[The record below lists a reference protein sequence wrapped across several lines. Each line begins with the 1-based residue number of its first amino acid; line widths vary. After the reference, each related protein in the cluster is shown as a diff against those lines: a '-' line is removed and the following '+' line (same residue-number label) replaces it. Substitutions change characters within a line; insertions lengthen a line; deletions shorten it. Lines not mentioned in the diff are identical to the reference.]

1 MASRK
6 RTVRVFSLLVIFLQ
20 LEVQVRSQQQ
30 PQQQSDHATSEQIGF
45 GAQDMFTAAS
55 QDLMDEMFQRGEGVV
70 QRGVG
75 VGGEKTSPELVGNLL
90 FQPSLLDFVQRSIG
104 DPHNQVVIL
113 INRHKSRSV
122 VLGSI
127 SGSTPDFYSSYFKE
141 MVIPPE
147 GNTSFNVVFLPRQLG
162 ATAGSIEIH
171 TSFGLLQYQ
180 VKGEGVECPYRL
192 RPLVGLQAPLN
203 ATLTPEISLYNP
215 HDTALQI
222 VEIYSSG
229 GNFQLELPSGA
240 QEGPQALWEIPPHTA
255 RSVIRV
261 RFHGKTAGNH
271 TAYVRIKISGGSE
284 EPTLVDKMLVVPIEI
299 EIFKHTGLYSRTPFL
314 DLGIGGMKENI
325 TKLSINLTNSGD
337 TQFAIRRWGANLN
350 DMELIKATKV
360 QVSHPTQFRHVLNI
374 EIDWTKVVS
383 DRKNISGVFFIGYQE
398 HDGIWDESS
407 YHYHRIPFSGQV
419 LKGKLKYDPDVL
431 KFLTSGDASDQ
442 SLQTPRTLVIRNKF
456 HVPLSISNI
465 TVPENCSRNFRVEG
479 FRPKIIQP
487 DQEATLLR
495 MSRILTD
502 NLNRSIA
509 TYIRLMTNAT
519 DYDLPVYSY
528 TGKLKRILPFSTTTT
543 RPPADYEALDLD
555 ERELNFG
562 ILPIATIGETLVAF
576 FNENPVEIP
585 IRHWKGAITSE
596 NSGSATITVILRG
609 CGPHSGENLIFCH
622 TIQPKHWIVF
632 QVSVQSSS
640 IDNYAGRFS
649 ISTDYEEIVTPISF
663 TTAVGKLELNR
674 ELLHFDSCFPGK
686 LCTLNLT
693 AHSTFLSKIHVEG
706 IKTDVDGIEFTV
718 EARHPVIH
726 PNTITNIGRLVFDPK
741 VICKMDCYSSFD
753 LLSKPFGVKWM
764 ATLDNYEEYRKLDS
778 EKLLHQ
784 LKLYSEMRRSWQSI
798 RFQLTTDPI
807 RKFEFNAS
815 VDLVWPKLL
824 TENIHFPT
832 LQIEQEAVKLITIN
846 NPSDQILFVHLV
858 LHDVNVH
865 GIDVS
870 QLPPE
875 ILSKCTN
882 CSLSEENV
890 FSFFLFDYDDIYVNY
905 VKPKSFLKI
914 AVKFTS
920 RVPGTYSTIFYM
932 RNNLTLID
940 AVWIQAKAV
949 VPQFK
954 FGNRKPGSPTALQFE
969 ITDKH
974 LKMCSGAPA
983 EADSSVSPGDDGS
996 ALSIQTKRSFTA
1008 RNYGEVPI
1016 AISGIRVEDILC
1028 EGYGFKVLDCAP
1040 FELQPNASKKIEIA
1054 FSPDFT
1060 LARVTRT
1067 LNFDTNINFPVN
1079 FTLLGTVPAHG
1090 LESCSLSLRRPW
1102 FESILKIVLA
1112 SVLSITLAGTLLAAF
1127 LDANKVIKDHIL
1139 NLSRDRGPVQP
1150 PLDLRQIALQSPVS
1164 TVDDAP
1170 EKASNAGPG
1179 GTTRNNQGSGSKKKS
1194 GGKSNAKMSN
1204 GNAGAFNKTW
1214 NDFTSKFKGG
1224 FSSPKPTSSAPESSK
1239 AAESPSDKRSQK
1251 NRRSSTPPKEEPS
1264 AALVSSATAVSNTP
1278 SAKERNKASSSA
1290 SSSLIEEDSSSTTT
1304 ECSESSM
1311 SSTSSSV
1318 RTKPA
1323 VEAKPPKSTAASPV
1337 AFTAPT
1343 SDLKLESNSTTGHAN
1358 SINQNHC
1365 ISNHHHHQQQQQHQ
1379 SKVSQTTSSSSS
1391 AAAKANVKKTKS
1403 LPVSYESGVLSS
1415 LTTGTT
1421 TSQIVTINHH
1431 HHEFQTPPQ
1440 SVKHGGS
1447 GSSSSSSS
1455 TSSSKES
1462 SNAVAQLGGGGLRNS
1477 SKNNGNNEKAREG
1490 GGKNGAAGG
1499 KGGDKSAHH
1508 TGKENGNVFGG
1519 EHGGK
1524 HDSQSSSKKFG
1535 KTPGRERKSNNQGK
1549 KGGSGGKSLHKA
1561 QALQFSSSGGSSGK
1575 MGGAPNSATANYF
1588 LSGSNIPSASS
1599 LPAPPNVWGENR
1611 ARFSD
1616 VVAQA
1621 AVDSGSKSAGASS
1634 GSASGGASGASSV
1647 SKMLNFDLNTPLE
1660 RFGSVS
1666 SMSSVTASASPTAS
1680 SGSAQQ
1686 NEVSKV
1692 VASLFSKARE
1702 ESGYIGAEKEQQ
1714 SHAAATS
1721 SSELGPIGTTKKSPS
1736 VTPKFWEPFAGS
1748 VIQRPSGLP
1757 QSSQMN
1763 DLTGS
1768 DSYFS
1773 QQFGDFG
1780 TGEHAYRGAQQNRSS
1795 LMDLQPS
1802 SQANT
1807 FGGLNSHGLNA
1818 ALMVDPMADLN
1829 QMVMEQRDW
1838 DAKMFWQAM
1847 QKNEEHN
1854 QANLID
1860 WSSLWTSPPVFPHQQ
1875 QQQQH
1880 HQQQPMNS
1888 RLTNNWLGGGNT
1900 AGQRSNQMPLRA
1912 PPGFS
1917 PVKPNPP
1924 TNPQQMHP
1932 QMSAMQQPS
1941 QLAHLQSQQ
1950 PLDPPQQHR
1959 QDNSTGGPAT
1969 YDPFRISIW
1978 TPAGSNDVWNEK
1990 K

>member
-6 RTVRVFSLLVIFLQ
+6 RTVRVFSLLVMILQ

-30 PQQQSDHATSEQIGF
+30 PQQDHPTSGGEQLNFGVGG
-45 GAQDMFTAAS
+45 GAQDMFTSAT
-55 QDLMDEMFQRGEGVV
+55 QDLMDEMFQRGEGVI
-70 QRGVG
+70 QRGAG
-75 VGGEKTSPELVGNLL
+75 VEKTSPELVGNLL
-90 FQPSLLDFVQRSIG
+90 FQPSLLDFVERSIG

-141 MVIPPE
+141 IVIPPE

-180 VKGEGVECPYRL
+180 VKGEGIECPYRL

-240 QEGPQALWEIPPHTA
+240 QEGPQALWEIPPHTT

-314 DLGIGGMKENI
+314 DLGIGGMKENV

-337 TQFAIRRWGANLN
+337 TQFSIRRWGAHLS

-360 QVSHPTQFRHVLNI
+360 QVFHPAQFRHVLNI

-383 DRKNISGVFFIGYQE
+383 DRKNISGEFFVGYE
-398 HDGIWDESS
+398 EYEGLRDESS
-407 YHYHRIPFSGQV
+407 YQYHRIPFYGQV
-419 LKGKLKYDPDVL
+419 LKGKLNYDADVL
-431 KFLTSGDASDQ
+431 KFLTSGEASEQ
-442 SLQTPRTLVIRNKF
+442 NLQTPRLLVIRNKF

-465 TVPENCSRNFRVEG
+465 SVPENCSRNFRVEG

-487 DQEATLLR
+487 DQEETLLR
-495 MSRILTD
+495 MSRLLTD

-509 TYIRLMTNAT
+509 TYIRLMTNVT
-519 DYDLPVYSY
+519 EYDLPVYSY
-528 TGKLKRILPFSTTTT
+528 TGKLKRILPFSTTAF
-543 RPPADYEALDLD
+543 RPPSDYEALDLD

-576 FNENPVEIP
+576 FNENPVEIA

-640 IDNYAGRFS
+640 IDNYRGRFS

-741 VICKMDCYSSFD
+741 VICKTDCYSSFD

-784 LKLYSEMRRSWQSI
+784 LRLYSEMRRSWQSI

-807 RKFEFNAS
+807 RKFEFNAT

-865 GIDVS
+865 GSDVS

-875 ILSKCTN
+875 ILSKCAN

-954 FGNRKPGSPTALQFE
+954 FGNRKPGSATALQFE

-974 LKMCSGAPA
+974 LKMCTGMPA
-983 EADSSVSPGDDGS
+983 EADSSTSSSTDDAQS

-1079 FTLLGTVPAHG
+1079 FTLLGTVPAQG
-1090 LESCSLSLRRPW
+1090 LESCSLSLPRPW
-1102 FESILKIVLA
+1102 FESILKIVLV
-1112 SVLSITLAGTLLAAF
+1112 SVLSITLLGTLLAAF

-1150 PLDLRQIALQSPVS
+1150 PLDLRQIALQSPVA
-1164 TVDDAP
+1164 TADDVP
-1170 EKASNAGPG
+1170 EKASTSGPG
-1179 GTTRNNQGSGSKKKS
+1179 SGNTRNNQGSGSKKKS

-1204 GNAGAFNKTW
+1204 GNAGAFNRTW
-1214 NDFTSKFKGG
+1214 NDFTSKIKGG
-1224 FSSPKPTSSAPESSK
+1224 FSSKQSPPPPTESTANKSTAAASPE
-1239 AAESPSDKRSQK
+1239 PTDKRSQK
-1251 NRRSSTPPKEEPS
+1251 NRRSSTPPKEEPP
-1264 AALVSSATAVSNTP
+1264 AVTVSNSSNS
-1278 SAKERNKASSSA
+1278 SAKERNKASSS
-1290 SSSLIEEDSSSTTT
+1290 SSPLIEEDSSSTTT
-1304 ECSESSM
+1304 ECSESSSSAM
-1311 SSTSSSV
+1311 SSS
-1318 RTKPA
+1318 
-1323 VEAKPPKSTAASPV
+1323 
-1337 AFTAPT
+1337 
-1343 SDLKLESNSTTGHAN
+1343 
-1358 SINQNHC
+1358 
-1365 ISNHHHHQQQQQHQ
+1365 
-1379 SKVSQTTSSSSS
+1379 SSSSS
-1391 AAAKANVKKTKS
+1391 ASSARKVAIVLKPPKPAPPVAAAVATPTTATAAAATKANVKKTKS
-1403 LPVSYESGVLSS
+1403 LP
-1415 LTTGTT
+1415 
-1421 TSQIVTINHH
+1421 
-1431 HHEFQTPPQ
+1431 TPSPP
-1440 SVKHGGS
+1440 SVKHGG

-1455 TSSSKES
+1455 TSSSTGSSSAKEPS
-1462 SNAVAQLGGGGLRNS
+1462 SSSVVTSAADDRRLRNS
-1477 SKNNGNNEKAREG
+1477 SKNNGNEKAAREG
-1490 GGKNGAAGG
+1490 GGGKGAAGG
-1499 KGGDKSAHH
+1499 KSAEKVAREH
-1508 TGKENGNVFGG
+1508 TGKENGNAYGG
-1519 EHGGK
+1519 GDHGGK
-1524 HDSQSSSKKFG
+1524 HESQSKKFG

-1549 KGGSGGKSLHKA
+1549 KGSGGGKTLHKA
-1561 QALQFSSSGGSSGK
+1561 QALQFSASGSLTGGGTGGK
-1575 MGGAPNSATANYF
+1575 TGGAPNSATANYF
-1588 LSGSNIPSASS
+1588 LSGSNIPSSS
-1599 LPAPPNVWGENR
+1599 QLPAPPNVWGENR

-1621 AVDSGSKSAGASS
+1621 ALDSSGGSGKSVGNSTSGSVSSS
-1634 GSASGGASGASSV
+1634 GGTGSSV
-1647 SKMLNFDLNTPLE
+1647 SKMLNFDLNTPLD
-1660 RFGSVS
+1660 RFGSGPLMVGVPSVATS
-1666 SMSSVTASASPTAS
+1666 SAGSGSA

-1686 NEVSKV
+1686 NEVNKV

-1714 SHAAATS
+1714 PVAS

-1748 VIQRPSGLP
+1748 VIQRPSQLGLP
-1757 QSSQMN
+1757 PPPSQMN
-1763 DLTGS
+1763 DQQLINT

-1773 QQFGDFG
+1773 QPFGDYG
-1780 TGEHAYRGAQQNRSS
+1780 TGEHAYRGAQQNRS
-1795 LMDLQPS
+1795 LMDLQSSSSSS
-1802 SQANT
+1802 SQVNS
-1807 FGGLNSHGLNA
+1807 FGGLNSHGMNA
-1818 ALMVDPMADLN
+1818 APVDPMADLN
-1829 QMVMEQRDW
+1829 QMVLEQRDW

-1854 QANLID
+1854 QHQNNLID

-1875 QQQQH
+1875 QQQQQHLH
-1880 HQQQPMNS
+1880 HQQQQQQQQQQHMNS
-1888 RLTNNWLGGGNT
+1888 RLANNWLGG
-1900 AGQRSNQMPLRA
+1900 QRATQMPLRA

-1917 PVKPNPP
+1917 PVKPTPP
-1924 TNPQQMHP
+1924 MHP
-1932 QMSAMQQPS
+1932 QMSQIAQHQQQQQQ
-1941 QLAHLQSQQ
+1941 QLVQNQHPHLQQQ
-1950 PLDPPQQHR
+1950 QQQQAMEQQQQQH
-1959 QDNSTGGPAT
+1959 QDNGTGAGPAT

-1978 TPAGSNDVWNEK
+1978 APAGSNDVWNEK
-1990 K
+1990 NLNCF